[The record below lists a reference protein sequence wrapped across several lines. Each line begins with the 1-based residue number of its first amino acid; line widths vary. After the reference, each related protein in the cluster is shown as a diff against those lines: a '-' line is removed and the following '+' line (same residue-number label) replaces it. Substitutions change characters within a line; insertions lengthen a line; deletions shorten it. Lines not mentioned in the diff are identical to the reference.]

1 MSLAGTQRYCAA
13 NIQTWGHDTYD
24 GNSEHVAHVW
34 MKICLIGFVHIR
46 FVTDL
51 DQYISRETKN
61 KIRQDN
67 KKTRSLH
74 TCAPLSELPSNI
86 NTMAEVGTS
95 INWLDWYY
103 DKQYLYSLARVQ
115 YMVLILDGNSEHVA
129 HAWRKIGSF
138 EKKKKKICHR
148 SYQMP
153 WLVQLTKISP
163 YVRTHFSKLP

>member
-1 MSLAGTQRYCAA
+1 MILMMVTQNMLRTYEWKYVLSDLFTSDLWLILINTLAERLKTR
-13 NIQTWGHDTYD
+13 
-24 GNSEHVAHVW
+24 
-34 MKICLIGFVHIR
+34 
-46 FVTDL
+46 L
-51 DQYISRETKN
+51 DRI
-61 KIRQDN
+61 I